1 MVVTPPPLSM
11 LLESY
16 CSLENP
22 LKKGSHPLPLRV
34 TSPGPGPLYL
44 LRSGT
49 TRQRREQHSCGHRC
63 SAHRRSTRAHSAG
76 DWRGLGRRRSR
87 FSDAPHRLALH
98 MPRRHAS
105 FPSPCTLV
113 VLQEP
118 RTFDASSCVS
128 RWHTIL
134 RPRQIDRGAPAAQ
147 SRRLPAA
154 VSSSAV
160 LGRRACCSPRA
171 WVALSAGRAGPCVIA
186 HRPGAIEP
194 RSGYSR
200 RDVRSSCV
208 REKTCGDG
216 FTRKDWSAHGLRLR
230 RLESGP
236 APNPGGAAAPH
247 PAVPDI

>member
-1 MVVTPPPLSM
+1 MLPLSGAAAARARAAAAAAWVRWLGWCCLPPHPAPLWCFRSRARSM
-11 LLESY
+11 LL
-16 CSLENP
+16 LAP
-22 LKKGSHPLPLRV
+22 P
-34 TSPGPGPLYL
+34 
-44 LRSGT
+44 SGT
-49 TRQRREQHSCGHRC
+49 VLWPRE
-63 SAHRRSTRAHSAG
+63 
-76 DWRGLGRRRSR
+76 
-87 FSDAPHRLALH
+87 
-98 MPRRHAS
+98 
-105 FPSPCTLV
+105 
-113 VLQEP
+113 
-118 RTFDASSCVS
+118 
-128 RWHTIL
+128 
-134 RPRQIDRGAPAAQ
+134 IDRGAPAAQ

-154 VSSSAV
+154 VLPSAV

-247 PAVPDI
+247 PPAPRYRWLGPACGVLR